1 MYEEFLLENLKESDH
16 LKDLEVKLMIFFEKD
31 YKVLGLKNVGWEN
44 VVRDVNR
51 WRFILNIMKLRVT
64 ENAGNFL
71 SE

>member
-1 MYEEFLLENLKESDH
+1 M
-16 LKDLEVKLMIFFEKD
+16 KDLEVKLMIFFEKD